1 MFYFLYGLHL
11 LVVFSWAIFLLQ
23 FIKSLENNLSDKYI
37 FGILSVIMMLIVLGV
52 GTKLMLL
59 NPTVA
64 KSGAWLHVKLS
75 FDILLMIEN
84 VYLLYILFKNKTLS
98 DKVYEILYWGSYLC
112 FILMIA
118 LTMFRPF

>member
-1 MFYFLYGLHL
+1 
-11 LVVFSWAIFLLQ
+11 
-23 FIKSLENNLSDKYI
+23 
-37 FGILSVIMMLIVLGV
+37 MMLIVLGV

-59 NPTVA
+59 NPAVA

-84 VYLLYILFKNKTLS
+84 IYLLYVLFKSKKLS
-98 DKVYEILYWGSYLC
+98 DKVYEILYWGSYLS

>member
-1 MFYFLYGLHL
+1 MYLFLYGLHL

-23 FIKSLENNLSDKYI
+23 FIKSLQNNLTDRYL
-37 FGILSVIMMLIVLGV
+37 FGILSVFMMLVALGI

-59 NPTVA
+59 NPGVA
-64 KSGAWLHVKLS
+64 KVGVWLHVKLS

-84 VYLLYILFKNKTLS
+84 LYLLYVLFKNKTLS
-98 DKVYEILYWGSYLC
+98 SKVYEILYWCSYGA
-112 FILMIA
+112 FMLMIA

>member
-23 FIKSLENNLSDKYI
+23 FIKSLENNLGDKYI

-59 NPTVA
+59 NPTIA

-84 VYLLYILFKNKTLS
+84 LYLLYVLFKNKTLS
-98 DKVYEILYWGSYLC
+98 DKIYEILYWGSYVS

>member
-23 FIKSLENNLSDKYI
+23 FIKSLENNLGDKYI

-59 NPTVA
+59 NPTIA

-84 VYLLYILFKNKTLS
+84 LYLLYVLFKNKILS
-98 DKVYEILYWGSYLC
+98 DKIYEILYWGSYVS

>member
-1 MFYFLYGLHL
+1 MFYFLDGLHL

-23 FIKSLENNLSDKYI
+23 FIKSLENDLKGKYI

-59 NPTVA
+59 NPTIA

-84 VYLLYILFKNKTLS
+84 LYLLYVLFKNKTLS
-98 DKVYEILYWGSYLC
+98 DKIYEILYWGSYVS

>member
-59 NPTVA
+59 NPVVA